1 MNSLRAGREPRNSR
15 FVSAILSNAIAAY
28 AEVEARADR
37 EWRLPAAMFNALVS
51 EPVAIRRGLSYGP
64 HERQKLD
71 IFRPTPEFDRR
82 TVAIFFYG
90 GGWRRGE
97 RATYHFVGA
106 ALAARGFTVVIPDYR
121 LFPQFGFPAFM
132 EDAALA
138 YRFVQERLNREK
150 RKVALMGHSAGAH
163 IATLLTLDAR
173 YLVDLPPPA
182 AVVGLA
188 GPYSFDPTAYP
199 RTRPIFR
206 AAAEHP
212 DEARPA
218 AFASAASP
226 PMFLARGVKDRVV
239 GAANADDLA
248 RALRGH
254 GVFVENRL
262 YAGIGHAGL
271 ILSFARP
278 FRRRA
283 PALADCIDFIER
295 RTRGSKKVM
304 APD

>member
-1 MNSLRAGREPRNSR
+1 MTSLRAGRESRNGR
-15 FVSAILSNAIAAY
+15 LISAILANAVAAY

-37 EWRLPAAMFNALVS
+37 EWRLPAVMFNAMVS

-71 IFRPTPEFDRR
+71 IYRPAPELDRN
-82 TVAIFFYG
+82 TIIVFFYG

-106 ALAARGFTVVIPDYR
+106 ALAARGFTMVIPDYR
-121 LFPQFGFPAFM
+121 LFPQFGFPSFM

-138 YRFVQERLNREK
+138 YRFVQEKLNREK

-163 IATLLTLDAR
+163 IATLLTLDRR
-173 YLVDLPPPA
+173 YLADLPPPI

-188 GPYSFDPTAYP
+188 GPYSFDPTTFP

-206 AAAEHP
+206 AAASNP

-218 AFASAASP
+218 AFASAVSP
-226 PMFLARGVKDRVV
+226 PMFLARGVRDRVV
-239 GAANADDLA
+239 GAANAEDLT
-248 RALRGH
+248 RALRSH

-278 FRRRA
+278 FRGRA
-283 PALADCIDFIER
+283 SALADCVDFIQR
-295 RTRGSKKVM
+295 ATCGRKKLT
-304 APD
+304 APG